1 MSRNRLRSGILTS
14 AVLSLCAVNCGAQLS
29 AAWQSYAANPDA
41 HPNIPNVSYAGY
53 ESGTSPLPTTADG
66 RMIVN
71 VSTFGASPDDG
82 IDDTEQIR
90 NAVAIAGAFSASHA
104 IGAALVFEPGEYI
117 LSGPVFVHS
126 DKLILAGAGRDQTTL
141 RFTKSLDESHAH
153 YPFWGYSGGMIWFI
167 HPSRETYRTGVPTI
181 TSLSTSW
188 STGSPSSSL
197 TSTALLGDRQI
208 TVSNASQFSQG
219 DYVFIQVDNDDDLST
234 LRHLFGDGVWANG
247 YTFTAQNDDAI
258 LPSTRSVIRS
268 MYRIQSKS
276 GNTITFEEPLK
287 FDARMAWSPQVRT
300 PTNVLRNVGIRD
312 LTIRMDRTYTWTD
325 ANHNLEPG
333 YNGVCMN
340 AVINGFVENVAF
352 RNTDGVAVNVN
363 GGKHITIR
371 DVDIGADTEALRTM
385 HHAFFIANSFDALI
399 EDFVVDAI
407 PRHGLYFG
415 GLTMGSV
422 YSRGI
427 AMGGTFDYHK
437 ILPYAN
443 AITEVSIVNTG
454 RAGGDSD
461 SGPPMGAR
469 HAHWNVDTLGTGG
482 RMVAQPDIMPRGA
495 LVGVRCTPTGQTL
508 NTFAGESEAVVE
520 GSGRDGFTPNPPNL
534 YEAQFALRL
543 GNPLPPASTDGP
555 CESCGP
561 DDVYTFNFGA
571 QLGQDLGGQD
581 NWVLSRDFTGAGVV
595 ASMQVDSS
603 HPSGPVVTPIGVQG
617 REGIYSR
624 QNNPD
629 FGFTP
634 PNYDGQNVEITFDLR
649 SGGSTGSGDALL
661 IVNNAY
667 EEGIQ
672 FGIVNNTTFL
682 VRGGRFSSILQE
694 TTSIPSGWYSRGEW
708 AQLRLTLDFTA
719 NSGLGSCTVAFKNLS
734 RGETSFTNVPAF
746 TNLSMEGVVVY
757 PETWDRIEFR
767 MDDEAALT
775 NIAINVDPSDDFA
788 CCEMDLAEPFGTL
801 DFLDAVRFYQ
811 AYEAGETVA
820 DWNGDGNITPDDAV
834 AYQTAFE
841 AGCP

>member
-1 MSRNRLRSGILTS
+1 MLRWREQLGIVAVALCHAAS
-14 AVLSLCAVNCGAQLS
+14 ASAQLS

-53 ESGTSPLPTTADG
+53 ESGTSALPTAGDG
-66 RMIVN
+66 RAVISVA
-71 VSTFGASPDDG
+71 TYGAIPNDG
-82 IDDTEQIR
+82 IDDTDAIR
-90 NAVAIAGAFSASHA
+90 TAVTIAGGVATGHA
-104 IGAALVFEPGEYI
+104 IGAALTFEPGEYI
-117 LSGPVFVHS
+117 LSGPVFVHDS
-126 DKLILAGAGRDQTTL
+126 KLILAGVGRDQTVL
-141 RFTKSLDESHAH
+141 RFTTSLDESHAH
-153 YPFWGYSGGMIWFI
+153 YPFWGYSGGMFWFI

-181 TSLSTSW
+181 TSLATGW
-188 STGSPSSSL
+188 STGSPSSNL
-197 TSTALLGDRQI
+197 TSTAQLGDRQV
-208 TVSNASQFSQG
+208 TVSNASQFSAG
-219 DYVFIQVDNDDDLST
+219 DYVFIQVDNDNDLST
-234 LRHLFGDGVWANG
+234 LRHLFGDGLWANG
-247 YTFTAQNDDAI
+247 YSFTTQNDDAI
-258 LPSTRSVIRS
+258 LPENRSVIRS

-276 GNTITFEEPLK
+276 GNTLTFEEPLK
-287 FDARMAWSPQVRT
+287 FDARLAWSPQVRT

-312 LTIRMDRTYTWTD
+312 LTIRMDRSYTWTD
-325 ANHNLEPG
+325 ANHNNEPG
-333 YNGVCMN
+333 FNGVCMN
-340 AVINGFVENVAF
+340 AVINGFVDNVAF

-363 GGKHITIR
+363 GGKQITIR
-371 DVDIGADTEALRTM
+371 DIDIGADNEVLRTM
-385 HHAFFIANSFDALI
+385 HHAFFIANSFDVLVQ
-399 EDFVVDAI
+399 DFVVDAI

-443 AITEVSIVNTG
+443 AITEVAIVNTG

-482 RMVAQPDIMPRGA
+482 RMITQPDIMPRGA
-495 LVGVRCTPTGQTL
+495 LVGVRCAPTGQTL
-508 NTFAGESEAVVE
+508 NTFAGESEAIVDS
-520 GSGRDGFTPNPPNL
+520 SGRFGAVPNPPNL
-534 YEAQFALRL
+534 HDAQLALRL
-543 GNPLPPASTDGP
+543 GNPLPPPSDDGP

-561 DDVYTFNFGA
+561 DGVYTFDFGA
-571 QLGQDLGGQD
+571 QIGQDLGGQD

-595 ASMQVDSS
+595 ASMQVDNS

-624 QNNPD
+624 QNNSG

-634 PNYDGQNVEITFDLR
+634 PSYDGQNVEIIFDLR

-672 FGIVNNTTFL
+672 FGIVNNTTFY

-694 TTSIPSGWYSRGEW
+694 TTGIPSGWYSRGEW
-708 AQLRLTLDFTA
+708 AQLRLTLGFTA
-719 NSGLGSCTVAFKNLS
+719 NSGLGACTLAFKNLS

-775 NIAINVDPSDDFA
+775 NIAINVDPSDDGS
-788 CCEMDLAEPFGTL
+788 CCALDLAEPFGTL

-811 AYEAGETVA
+811 AYEASEPVA
-820 DWNGDGNITPDDAV
+820 DWNNDGSITPDDAV
-834 AYQTAFE
+834 AYQIAFE
-841 AGCP
+841 VGCP